1 MTVKDGQYL
10 VAVSSNCKSSNYTH
24 LGVIDIK
31 LKIPEAGLKSFNI
44 EPAVY
49 YVVYFD
55 IF

>member
-10 VAVSSNCKSSNYTH
+10 VAVSSKCKSSNYTH

-31 LKIPEAGLKSFNI
+31 LKIPEAGLKPFNI
-44 EPAVY
+44 EPALS
-49 YVVYFD
+49 VVYFD